1 MPPWL
6 TQLSSVQRKESKLE
20 SSRWLQ
26 LATIG
31 IDNILLVI
39 IVEFR
44 GWNKLQNG
52 NKY

>member
-6 TQLSSVQRKESKLE
+6 TQLSSVQRKESKSD

-31 IDNILLVI
+31 IDNNHQEYLAEHFI
-39 IVEFR
+39 IED
-44 GWNKLQNG
+44 
-52 NKY
+52 